1 MGSLGHQ
8 DHPNDEHNEALA
20 LLGANEDLTNTV
32 DVDIFYSIIDNDTCE
47 GGVYPTNGTLD
58 GWQPYIKKLTRIE
71 HI

>member
-32 DVDIFYSIIDNDTCE
+32 DVDIFCQAQLQLQLQLS
-47 GGVYPTNGTLD
+47 
-58 GWQPYIKKLTRIE
+58 
-71 HI
+71 